1 MKSRRLLRCHAL
13 DFAGLQVEAHAM
25 DAIEIGPGHA
35 NEAGIIGI
43 VDRMDFAVL
52 INPGVTGGQAVFLH
66 RLELGVIAI
75 AAVVLALPFGH
86 FGVMGG
92 LAVDRPRFAVIVR
105 RRNAGLVVDMSED
118 LKAEFGILIK
128 DGQAARRSLA
138 AMLADEVRI
147 LQEPLELRAYLLAA
161 FRSGTAGQVGTAI
174 RYDLS
179 QLKAHPPR

>member
-1 MKSRRLLRCHAL
+1 MTSRRLLRRHAL
-13 DFAGLQVEAHAM
+13 DFAGLQVEARAM
-25 DAIEIGPGHA
+25 DAIEIGAGHA
-35 NEAGIIGI
+35 DEAGIIGI

-52 INPGVTGGQAVFLH
+52 INSGVTGCQAVFLH
-66 RLELGVIAI
+66 RLELGVIVI

-105 RRNAGLVVDMSED
+105 RRNAGLVVDMGED

-128 DGQAARRSLA
+128 DVQAARRILA

-147 LQEPLELRAYLLAA
+147 LQEPLELRAHLLAA
-161 FRSGTAGQVGTAI
+161 ILSRIVGVDGMAI
-174 RYDLS
+174 
-179 QLKAHPPR
+179 